1 MFNISDSICD
11 GADGANSTADDDSDN
26 FMYKS
31 SDSETDCDWWIF
43 LFNFKI
49 QLFLNYFSV
58 LRSTGHKT
66 KNQNKM

>member
-43 LFNFKI
+43 LF
-49 QLFLNYFSV
+49 
-58 LRSTGHKT
+58 
-66 KNQNKM
+66 